1 MNNKTK
7 ARPAAMLIAL
17 GVGEIIVVAII
28 SLLSYA
34 VEVVPVPDGAAPIT
48 RIFAA
53 ITAKN
58 NIDISCAPRNVWDT
72 FIHDD
77 GTMRKALVLSV
88 MAAIL
93 VFAYVLNGN
102 GKRFHK
108 KGIEHGSAQWGTQKE
123 KNIIADTTED
133 GFYNNVIVASD
144 VFLVLDRKQRE
155 KNEQKGKEGK

>member
-28 SLLSYA
+28 TLLSYA
-34 VEVVPVPDGAAPIT
+34 VEVVSVPDGAAPIT
-48 RIFAA
+48 KIFAA
-53 ITAKN
+53 ITSIN
-58 NIDISCAPRNVWDT
+58 NREISFAPSNVWDT

-108 KGIEHGSAQWGTQKE
+108 KGIEHGSAQWGSQQE
-123 KNIIADTTED
+123 KNIIVDQ
-133 GFYNNVIVASD
+133 F
-144 VFLVLDRKQRE
+144 
-155 KNEQKGKEGK
+155 